1 MDEESPQGQT
11 SNFGELNSEN
21 DKRIRER
28 VRYNNL
34 SPLAKQHRISM
45 IAEARVNRNRNTI
58 HEGEGTLIMPWFMWS
73 YFCMDVTLNT
83 CLLNVIAGLHETG
96 QTCVTQTCNVPVTRG
111 IVIWNFLNCV
121 LTYVN
126 HCDVLTPVYCLIA
139 ARNNEQY
146 NRVHFDSGI
155 WEPNNPDQTDEGSI
169 ISLKTVMNGTLNL
182 KTTIDFN

>member
-34 SPLAKQHRISM
+34 SPLAKQHRISK

-58 HEGEGTLIMPWFMWS
+58 HEGE
-73 YFCMDVTLNT
+73 
-83 CLLNVIAGLHETG
+83 GLHETG
-96 QTCVTQTCNVPVTRG
+96 QTCVTQTCNVPVTR
-111 IVIWNFLNCV
+111 
-121 LTYVN
+121 
-126 HCDVLTPVYCLIA
+126 

-146 NRVHFDSGI
+146 NRVHILTMVYGSQTIRIKPTKKKI
-155 WEPNNPDQTDEGSI
+155 WTAW
-169 ISLKTVMNGTLNL
+169 SLMRYSRKFVKMMMQALLENRPKFVSKGTSCCCNRY
-182 KTTIDFN
+182 